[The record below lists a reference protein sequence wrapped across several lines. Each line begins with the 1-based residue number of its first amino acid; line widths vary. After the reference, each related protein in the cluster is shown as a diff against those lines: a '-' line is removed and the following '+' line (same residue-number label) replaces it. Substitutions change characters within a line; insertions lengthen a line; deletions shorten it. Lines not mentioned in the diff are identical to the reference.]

1 MDSSVDHYN
10 GFRAVWRR
18 ASGSVVAVLVL
29 GLGLGSTAA
38 SSRSLSD
45 FQPSSVHSVYGIVSG
60 VSFST
65 GLMMLEPDALAHSPI
80 GSMQNFSFSEPVWMI
95 GYRSEISDW
104 QGQKPKGNH
113 LCHTFFG
120 DQMVHQDNG
129 QVMKAIYSDAFTQGI
144 RFPDGF
150 GMRLEAGE
158 ELHWMPLFNNR
169 TEFPVGVSMKC
180 EVLLIREKDL
190 ERELRPLQAIMRSVN
205 MPHLFFVPP
214 GRHQHES
221 TFKLPFN
228 GRIHAMGTHIHP
240 HGQSVELFNLT
251 RQENVWKGKKKAND
265 QGEMV
270 AMEVYSNA
278 EGYPVRSGETYR
290 VKSVYQNP
298 TDLKI
303 DAMAGL
309 FIFYSLDE
317 PDPSNP

>member
-1 MDSSVDHYN
+1 MGRSILAI
-10 GFRAVWRR
+10 F
-18 ASGSVVAVLVL
+18 VLVL
-29 GLGLGSTAA
+29 GSSFALA
-38 SSRSLSD
+38 SSSSLTD
-45 FQPSSVHSVYGIVSG
+45 FQSSSVGSAYGIVSR

-65 GLMMLEPDALAHSPI
+65 GLMMLEPDALAHSPV
-80 GSMQNFSFSEPVWMI
+80 GSMQNFSFPEPVWMI
-95 GYRSEISDW
+95 GYRSEILDW
-104 QGQKPKGNH
+104 QGQKPKENH

-120 DQMVHQDNG
+120 DQMVHQDND
-129 QVMKAIYSDAFTQGI
+129 QVMKAIYSDAFTEEI

-150 GMRLEAGE
+150 GMRLKAGE
-158 ELHWMPLFNNR
+158 SLHWMPLFNNR
-169 TEFPVGVSMKC
+169 TERPVRVGMKC

-190 ERELRPLQAIMRSVN
+190 KQQLRPLQAIMRSVN

-240 HGQSVELFNLT
+240 HGQSVELFNVT
-251 RQENVWKGKKKAND
+251 RQENVWKGMQKTD
-265 QGEMV
+265 ERGEMV
-270 AMEVYSNA
+270 AMEVYSNT

-290 VKSVYQNP
+290 VKSVYQNS
-298 TDLKI
+298 TDQKI

>member
-1 MDSSVDHYN
+1 MGPDDHAK
-10 GFRAVWRR
+10 GFRRLSQRVGRII
-18 ASGSVVAVLVL
+18 VATFVL

-38 SSRSLSD
+38 ASLRLND
-45 FQPSSVHSVYGIVSG
+45 FQPSSLRSAYGIVSG

-65 GLMMLEPDALAHSPI
+65 GLMMLEPDALAHSPV

-95 GYRSEISDW
+95 GYRSEILDW

-120 DQMVHQDNG
+120 DQMVHQGND
-129 QVMKAIYSDAFTQGI
+129 QVMKAIYSDAFTEEI

-169 TEFPVGVSMKC
+169 TQRPARVSMKC
-180 EVLLIREKDL
+180 KVLLIREKDL
-190 ERELRPLQAIMRSVN
+190 KRELRPLQAIMRSVN

-221 TFKLPFN
+221 TFKFPFN

-240 HGQSVELFNLT
+240 HGQSIELFNLT
-251 RQENVWKGKKKAND
+251 RQENVWEGKKKTND

-270 AMEVYSNA
+270 AMEVYSNP
-278 EGYPVRSGETYR
+278 EGYPVRSGEAYR
-290 VKSVYQNP
+290 VRSVYQNP
-298 TDLKI
+298 TDHKI

-309 FIFYSLDE
+309 FIFYSLDT
-317 PDPSNP
+317 PNPSTP

>member
-1 MDSSVDHYN
+1 MDLSVDHYN

-18 ASGSVVAVLVL
+18 ASGSIVAILVL

-104 QGQKPKGNH
+104 QGQKPTGNH
-113 LCHTFFG
+113 LCHTFSG

-169 TEFPVGVSMKC
+169 TEFPVRVGMKC

-251 RQENVWKGKKKAND
+251 RQENVWKGKKKTND

-298 TDLKI
+298 THLKI

-309 FIFYSLDE
+309 
-317 PDPSNP
+317 